1 MGLYSGAYSLE
12 NSILILYDRL
22 HIIDTTYHKSAESKK
37 RSLSLIFVSEIT
49 NRRDLTVLFS
59 VTESWARGRVE
70 WARPRVQLTV

>member
-1 MGLYSGAYSLE
+1 MSAS
-12 NSILILYDRL
+12 
-22 HIIDTTYHKSAESKK
+22 TYLTPRTIRVPKVKNITITH
-37 RSLSLIFVSEIT
+37 FVSEIT